1 MTGDKAVELINEWLN
16 LAKEV
21 GDMNLN
27 RMEYD
32 EERYNYA
39 MDRMDVIRKE
49 INESVSNKVGYI
61 YDQLEKKEQ
70 LNQQVKQL
78 KARKSQEERK
88 ARTKRLIEIGAAVES
103 VLNRPIEH
111 DELPKLI
118 DFLKTQEQ
126 RGHFFSKAMNK
137 DSQNYNSNNDKQD

>member
-39 MDRMDVIRKE
+39 MDRMDVIRQE
-49 INESVSNKVGYI
+49 INDYHDHMNEC
-61 YDQLEKKEQ
+61 KK
-70 LNQQVKQL
+70 K
-78 KARKSQEERK
+78 RRSQ
-88 ARTKRLIEIGAAVES
+88 
-103 VLNRPIEH
+103 N
-111 DELPKLI
+111 ELL
-118 DFLKTQEQ
+118 FLSTMVII
-126 RGHFFSKAMNK
+126 FFSIQFRNF
-137 DSQNYNSNNDKQD
+137 D

>member
-39 MDRMDVIRKE
+39 MDRMDVIRQE
-49 INESVSNKVGYI
+49 INDY
-61 YDQLEKKEQ
+61 
-70 LNQQVKQL
+70 
-78 KARKSQEERK
+78 
-88 ARTKRLIEIGAAVES
+88 
-103 VLNRPIEH
+103 
-111 DELPKLI
+111 
-118 DFLKTQEQ
+118 F
-126 RGHFFSKAMNK
+126 
-137 DSQNYNSNNDKQD
+137 